1 MPDEQNYTP
10 SPTATGAWASAPAF
24 SLSPT
29 SSTAPP
35 PLSNRDNPRSEATP
49 TRPACGREATERQ
62 TDREQQQ
69 HVTLQEKP
77 SCPILTARAIQV
89 QPQFQYPMDTR
100 EEHCQWEIQQQQQI
114 TWLQKTP
121 IRQSAPRQLLQVKP
135 PVHKPLKMPSETGN
149 GKTAT
154 AADSRSQQTSFRNS
168 CSPYN
173 NAHRDVTALSKCVG
187 SV

>member
-1 MPDEQNYTP
+1 MPDEQNDTP

-29 SSTAPP
+29 SSTEPP

-49 TRPACGREATERQ
+49 TRPACDREATERQ

-114 TWLQKTP
+114 TWLQETP
-121 IRQSAPRQLLQVKP
+121 IRQRSPGSCSKSNLQSINRWKCHRRP
-135 PVHKPLKMPSETGN
+135 ATGKQQQQQTPVRSRLPFATPVRHIITP
-149 GKTAT
+149 TAT
-154 AADSRSQQTSFRNS
+154 
-168 CSPYN
+168 SP
-173 NAHRDVTALSKCVG
+173 L
-187 SV
+187 